1 MEGPLFRSRIKDSA
15 GTACGVL
22 LTGDGVGGGPPS
34 GALGQIHCADRLIAG
49 QVHRVKGIRSA
60 IAHQQGG
67 GPPRIQGEGRPR
79 GAALEIRCR
88 VCPGG
93 ISGGAEVAVRI
104 LDLNGQILLP
114 PPLEERQGENG
125 RTVGLGRQVRLRPGP
140 PLLGRGPGCHGGT
153 QVQHPA
159 GSRQAGEA
167 VQLLD
172 GG

>member
-1 MEGPLFRSRIKDSA
+1 M
-15 GTACGVL
+15 
-22 LTGDGVGGGPPS
+22 TGDGVGGGPPLRGS
-34 GALGQIHCADRLIAG
+34 GADPLCGPSHCRPGPPRKRYKVRHCAPARW
-49 QVHRVKGIRSA
+49 R
-60 IAHQQGG
+60 
-67 GPPRIQGEGRPR
+67 PPRIQGEGRPR

-93 ISGGAEVAVRI
+93 ISGGAEVAIRI

-125 RTVGLGRQVRLRPGP
+125 RTVGIGRQVRLRPGP
-140 PLLGRGPGCHGGT
+140 PLLGRGPGCHGGA

>member
-1 MEGPLFRSRIKDSA
+1 MEGPLFRSRKKDSA

-93 ISGGAEVAVRI
+93 ISGGAEVAIRI

-125 RTVGLGRQVRLRPGP
+125 RTVGIGRQVRLRPGP
-140 PLLGRGPGCHGGT
+140 PFWAAAPDAMAAPRSSIPP
-153 QVQHPA
+153 V
-159 GSRQAGEA
+159 A
-167 VQLLD
+167 VRR
-172 GG
+172 